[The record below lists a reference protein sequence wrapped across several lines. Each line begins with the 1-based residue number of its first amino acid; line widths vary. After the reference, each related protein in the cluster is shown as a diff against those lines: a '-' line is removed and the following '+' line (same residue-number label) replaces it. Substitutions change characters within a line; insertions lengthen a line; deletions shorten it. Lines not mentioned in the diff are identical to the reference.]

1 MKKKIGISI
10 GILVIVLIV
19 AGIITNYSDSA
30 RVTTGHEPKC
40 CIKVVSNDGSKV
52 TYWGLGYKVVR
63 YVGVSPNEPYES
75 NIGVKMGNWF
85 MKYELPKA
93 DIIEIEYEGQT
104 ITITDIKDIGII
116 ENILLNSKYNGEI
129 CNGINTHKIILN
141 KDIYYIKE
149 SCKEIQKGDKQATI
163 STEDLETIN
172 NIISQNKTNEIN
184 SIAESYTFTK
194 TYNVVNVAD
203 SNDENYLYLTIRQ
216 FQDEKVK
223 TVKVQRSLANTVE
236 KENNYEFTFQYTN
249 NIAEDNIESIFANT
263 MLIAIKKTDK
273 QGLEQVQDSIR

>member
-1 MKKKIGISI
+1 MKKKICIGVGIFLI
-10 GILVIVLIV
+10 ILIV
-19 AGIITNYSDSA
+19 AGIITNYVDSG
-30 RVTTGHEPKC
+30 RVATGHEPKY
-40 CIKVVSNDGSKV
+40 CIKVVNNDGSKV
-52 TYWGLGYKVVR
+52 TYWGLGYKVIR

-104 ITITDIKDIGII
+104 ITITDIKDIRTI

-203 SNDENYLYLTIRQ
+203 SNDENYLYLTIRK
-216 FQDEKVK
+216 FQDEEVK

>member
-1 MKKKIGISI
+1 MKKKIGIGIAIFLILLII
-10 GILVIVLIV
+10 G
-19 AGIITNYSDSA
+19 GFITNYADSG
-30 RVTTGHEPKC
+30 RVSTGQEPKY

-203 SNDENYLYLTIRQ
+203 SNDENYLYLTIRK
-216 FQDEKVK
+216 FQDEEVK

>member
-63 YVGVSPNEPYES
+63 YVGISPNEPYES

-203 SNDENYLYLTIRQ
+203 SNDENYLYLTIRK
-216 FQDEKVK
+216 FQDEEVK

>member
-10 GILVIVLIV
+10 GILVIALIV

-203 SNDENYLYLTIRQ
+203 SNDENYLYLTIRK
-216 FQDEKVK
+216 FQDEEVK

>member
-40 CIKVVSNDGSKV
+40 CIKIVSNDGSKV

-203 SNDENYLYLTIRQ
+203 SNDENYLYLTIRK
-216 FQDEKVK
+216 FQDEEVK